1 MTVNMTVTTDDEDVR
16 RTFEPSRP
24 SNSVRLRAIAEV
36 RAAGIDACVTMTPL
50 LLVGQPNGFADSL
63 IETGLENF
71 IVQPFQF
78 NSGKFIASTREPA
91 VELMAQKLGCNPGSH
106 SRALHGALQ
115 GGVHDPEEPTAESGR
130 RSRGVRPTIL
140 VNEEDKDEQSRGSF
154 PCERMAVLC

>member
-1 MTVNMTVTTDDEDVR
+1 MTVTTDDEDVR

-71 IVQPFQF
+71 IVQPFHF
-78 NSGKFIASTREPA
+78 SKGKFIASTREPA
-91 VELMAQKLGCNPGSH
+91 VELMAQKLGCNPGSIRGRYMAH
-106 SRALHGALQ
+106 YKGVFRTLKSRLPSLG
-115 GGVHDPEEPTAESGR
+115 EGR
-130 RSRGVRPTIL
+130 EGFAPP
-140 VNEEDKDEQSRGSF
+140 F
-154 PCERMAVLC
+154 